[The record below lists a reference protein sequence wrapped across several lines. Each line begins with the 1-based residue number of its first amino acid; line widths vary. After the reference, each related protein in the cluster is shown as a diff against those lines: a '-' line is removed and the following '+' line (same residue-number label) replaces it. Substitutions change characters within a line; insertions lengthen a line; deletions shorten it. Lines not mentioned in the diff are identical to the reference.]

1 MKWPWSNMRSAHCII
16 VLHMC
21 AKSFPTVINSSRVI
35 KRTGNTVIQCLT
47 LIYGLY
53 LEPTL
58 VKQTH
63 CKSTHHTWHMS
74 RIIGVSHQTLK
85 RYRTDMQV
93 CMTFNFDLG
102 VTLVKYMHCTPTYHT
117 WHLWRVI
124 CKAHQ
129 YFKRYSTDTLYSHK
143 MCKLKPWPWPWTDL
157 GQTCLSGSC
166 SGSLQMWPRS
176 RWSYCLI
183 KC

>member
-1 MKWPWSNMRSAHCII
+1 
-16 VLHMC
+16 
-21 AKSFPTVINSSRVI
+21 
-35 KRTGNTVIQCLT
+35 
-47 LIYGLY
+47 
-53 LEPTL
+53 
-58 VKQTH
+58 
-63 CKSTHHTWHMS
+63 MS

-117 WHLWRVI
+117 WQLWRVI

-166 SGSLQMWPRS
+166 SGSLQVWPWS
-176 RWSYCLI
+176 RCSWILFDKMLI
-183 KC
+183 LWFFSCSFQSIPIIGP